1 MPIFTSEIFWEFL
14 IKSQLTKSGPKKT
27 RRYMYPPSIMHANY
41 GEQSIL
47 GQNDLG
53 SWLKWSKEVYK
64 RKTIELDQFCV
75 KGCHNFTYFA
85 NDVGKRCILFR
96 HCPSTMPCMK
106 CVSGPRMPPIMK
118 CGLAKKSATTKN
130 TGVTGVNQL
139 LNGKIPF
146 LFSQG

>member
-1 MPIFTSEIFWEFL
+1 MNL
-14 IKSQLTKSGPKKT
+14 INS
-27 RRYMYPPSIMHANY
+27 
-41 GEQSIL
+41 
-47 GQNDLG
+47 
-53 SWLKWSKEVYK
+53 V
-64 RKTIELDQFCV
+64 F

-139 LNGKIPF
+139 LNGKIIF
-146 LFSQG
+146 LKSRLINLVSCLSFPCFTSFFLWKFTFSIHTYVIKQTKQFAWFSYVWIMSFSTGRQMTNLVSNFEYLLLF

>member
-1 MPIFTSEIFWEFL
+1 MNI
-14 IKSQLTKSGPKKT
+14 G
-27 RRYMYPPSIMHANY
+27 
-41 GEQSIL
+41 SIL
-47 GQNDLG
+47 DQNNLG
-53 SWLKWSKEVYK
+53 SRLKWSKEVYK
-64 RKTIELDQFCV
+64 RKTIGLDQFCV

-139 LNGKIPF
+139 LNGKIPSF
-146 LFSQG
+146 FSQG

>member
-1 MPIFTSEIFWEFL
+1 MSWAGCQNNQIDINFHLQTVL
-14 IKSQLTKSGPKKT
+14 KKGQGDKSIPPRSCQLWLNIG
-27 RRYMYPPSIMHANY
+27 
-41 GEQSIL
+41 SIL
-47 GQNDLG
+47 DQNNFQ
-53 SWLKWSKEVYK
+53 LKWSKRVYK
-64 RKTIELDQFCV
+64 RKTIGLDQLCV

-139 LNGKIPF
+139 LNGKIPSF
-146 LFSQG
+146 LVKVN